1 MVVGLIKAIGSF
13 VSMVLFWPHASAYCQ
28 CLGTNGTSS
37 RLVGGHF
44 LGKIPLLVECYVLF
58 GVRLC
63 AVGLLGNYRYHV
75 ARSGIIQQNKI
86 NKRKQSIRIR
96 ALLLD
101 ANNNYKIDAS
111 IERILSTPCL
121 ANAFAIPLVNQL
133 IC

>member
-1 MVVGLIKAIGSF
+1 MHQRTVNASEL
-13 VSMVLFWPHASAYCQ
+13 MVLH
-28 CLGTNGTSS
+28 LGLLGAIY
-37 RLVGGHF
+37 
-44 LGKIPLLVECYVLF
+44 LGKIPLLVEGYVLF
-58 GVRLC
+58 GVRVC